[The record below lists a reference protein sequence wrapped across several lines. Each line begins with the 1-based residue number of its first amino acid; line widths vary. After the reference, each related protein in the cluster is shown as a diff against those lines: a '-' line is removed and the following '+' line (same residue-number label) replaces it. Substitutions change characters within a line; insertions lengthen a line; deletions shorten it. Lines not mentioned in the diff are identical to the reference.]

1 MLPESSGSCDVKTN
15 YTIFWTI
22 KTNPFLKLILDFM
35 VSFSGVKA
43 AFGGVIA
50 AGGKIL
56 KLVIKE
62 VGPMGS

>member
-1 MLPESSGSCDVKTN
+1 
-15 YTIFWTI
+15 
-22 KTNPFLKLILDFM
+22 M

-62 VGPMGS
+62 VGPMGAGDTAYERGQSTLYKADGKTVFDEGK